1 MDFTMELKNGD
12 KATVQTNQII
22 RCLRNG
28 VQLDKDFLADVID
41 NLVYKANEGKFY
53 KRKYETEAE
62 RAKAYKKQVEELK
75 KELDMIKISDKQAKE
90 IERLEEELKK
100 LKEENEGEYLKGRIE
115 RLVNANKKK
124 VEYISTLKM
133 KHDIETK
140 SLKDK
145 IHIAKML
152 NKFYRHE
159 LKRRGVKFIKMD
171 DGFGHHVNVMHGT
184 EIDGYYLI
192 RTANMT
198 EEELDSTDNE

>member
-1 MDFTMELKNGD
+1 MDFTMELKNGE

-62 RAKAYKKQVEELK
+62 RAKTYKKQVEESK
-75 KELDMIKISDKQAKE
+75 KGN
-90 IERLEEELKK
+90 ERLKITTETLIDERETIMA
-100 LKEENEGEYLKGRIE
+100 EY
-115 RLVNANKKK
+115 V
-124 VEYISTLKM
+124 SSLKM

-145 IHIAKML
+145 IHTAKML

-184 EIDGYYLI
+184 EIDGNYLL
-192 RTANMT
+192 RTASMT
-198 EEELDSTDNE
+198 EEELDSADNE

>member
-1 MDFTMELKNGD
+1 MDFTMELKNGE

-62 RAKAYKKQVEELK
+62 RQKFYKNKIEELN
-75 KELDMIKISDKQAKE
+75 KEN
-90 IERLEEELKK
+90 ERLKITTEAIIDE
-100 LKEENEGEYLKGRIE
+100 KETAMAEY
-115 RLVNANKKK
+115 V
-124 VEYISTLKM
+124 STLKK

-145 IHIAKML
+145 IHTAKML

-184 EIDGYYLI
+184 EIEADYLI
-192 RTANMT
+192 KVASMT
-198 EEELDSTDNE
+198 EEELDSADNE

>member
-12 KATVQTNQII
+12 KATVQTNQVIC
-22 RCLRNG
+22 CLRNG

-41 NLVYKANEGKFY
+41 NLVYKANEGAYY
-53 KRKYETEAE
+53 KRKYKTKVE
-62 RAKAYKKQVEELK
+62 RHNFYKNQIEELK
-75 KELDMIKISDKQAKE
+75 KQN
-90 IERLEEELKK
+90 ERLKIITEALIDE
-100 LKEENEGEYLKGRIE
+100 KETAMAEY
-115 RLVNANKKK
+115 V
-124 VEYISTLKM
+124 SSLKM

-145 IHIAKML
+145 IHTAKML

-171 DGFGHHVNVMHGT
+171 DGFGRHVNVMHGA
-184 EIDGYYLI
+184 EIEADYLI
-192 RTANMT
+192 KVASMT

>member
-12 KATVQTNQII
+12 KVTVQTDQII
-22 RCLRNG
+22 HCLRNG

-62 RAKAYKKQVEELK
+62 RVETYKKQVEELK

-90 IERLEEELKK
+90 IERLEAELKQ
-100 LKEENEGEYLKGRIE
+100 LKEGNEDEYLKGRIE

-124 VEYISTLKM
+124 VEYVSTLKK

-145 IHIAKML
+145 IHTSKML

-171 DGFGHHVNVMHGT
+171 DGFGNHVNVMHGA
-184 EIDGYYLI
+184 EIEADYLI
-192 RTANMT
+192 KVASMT